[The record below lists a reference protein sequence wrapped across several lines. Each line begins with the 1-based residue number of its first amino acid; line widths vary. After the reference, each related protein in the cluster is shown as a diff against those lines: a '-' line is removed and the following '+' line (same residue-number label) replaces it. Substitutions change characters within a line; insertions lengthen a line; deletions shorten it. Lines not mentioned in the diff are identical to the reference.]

1 MPGNFLFL
9 FPLYFRYE
17 FRFVLLKEGV
27 VIVILIFSSFFRE
40 AVHIELAYVR
50 VHFIMFEEDGEDNR

>member
-1 MPGNFLFL
+1 M
-9 FPLYFRYE
+9 
-17 FRFVLLKEGV
+17 FVLLKEGV

-50 VHFIMFEEDGEDNR
+50 VHFIMFEEDGKNNR